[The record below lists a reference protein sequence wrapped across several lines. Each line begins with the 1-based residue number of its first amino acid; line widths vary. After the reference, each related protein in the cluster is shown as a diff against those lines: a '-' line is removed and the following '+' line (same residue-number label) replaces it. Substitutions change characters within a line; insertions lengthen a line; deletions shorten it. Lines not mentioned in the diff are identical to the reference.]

1 MTTLPDAAPAP
12 ELDLS
17 VQVEADAWRA
27 ALPDLESRARRW
39 VAAAVAG
46 ARADRGG
53 AVAPLD
59 VRDGYEMGLLFASD
73 ATVRG
78 LNRDWRRIDRPT
90 NVLAFAAQET
100 AAERPPAA
108 PAAGPL
114 LLGDVVLC
122 YETIAREAK
131 VAARPLADHL
141 SHLVIHGVLHL
152 LGYDHG
158 RPREARAMET
168 LEVKALETLGI
179 GNPYEAPPTMS
190 RMVRARRAMER

>member
-1 MTTLPDAAPAP
+1 MRT
-12 ELDLS
+12 
-17 VQVEADAWRA
+17 
-27 ALPDLESRARRW
+27 
-39 VAAAVAG
+39 
-46 ARADRGG
+46 
-53 AVAPLD
+53 
-59 VRDGYEMGLLFASD
+59 
-73 ATVRG
+73 
-78 LNRDWRRIDRPT
+78 LNRDWRGKDEPT

-100 AAERPPAA
+100 AAERA

-131 VAARPLADHL
+131 AAARPLADHL

-179 GNPYEAPPTMS
+179 DNPYEAPPTMS